1 MQLWLCKVLAN
12 MNQILSCRV
21 TGYFRLN
28 PFGSV
33 ELCLHTQ
40 NLSISVQHID
50 LNSLKLNPFLQRH
63 FKKQPPYRI
72 PPIWTTFAKI
82 TPSRWTHIWNNI
94 YIFNFFYH
102 EMLYQL
108 LHSNNHE
115 RKWVQTSNGQSLT
128 YAVMIIQH
136 PSNTE
141 CFECDQVIL
150 SCYFDFHTNY

>member
-1 MQLWLCKVLAN
+1 MQLYLCKVLEN
-12 MNQILSCRV
+12 VIQTVSCRV
-21 TGYFRLN
+21 AGYFRIN
-28 PFGSV
+28 AFGSV
-33 ELCLHTQ
+33 KQCLHTQ
-40 NLSISVQHID
+40 NLSISMQYID
-50 LNSLKLNPFLQRH
+50 LNSPKLNPFLQMH
-63 FKKQPPYRI
+63 FKKQPPYRV
-72 PPIWTTFAKI
+72 PPMWTTFAEI
-82 TPSRWTHIWNNI
+82 APSQWTHIWNNI